1 MNYFDKDNEAMRP
14 YAKYDSYVLYNIDT
28 KNKTAGVELYFD
40 DVTEVESCEML
51 IMSALKT
58 AFDEL
63 ELNKIYV
70 NVIRD
75 NYGLFNVLDRFNFIT
90 ESIHRGQYFDGNMH
104 DVVYMTVMK
113 TEWKLGGIKYNYS
126 YGIYDIEIK

>member
-1 MNYFDKDNEAMRP
+1 MNYFNKDNESMRP
-14 YAKYDSYVLYNIDT
+14 YTEYENYVLYNIDS
-28 KNKTAGVELYFD
+28 KNKTAGLELYFE
-40 DVTEVESCEML
+40 DVNKVESCERL
-51 IMSALKT
+51 IKSAFTT

-63 ELNKIYV
+63 ELNKAYV

-90 ESIHRGQYFDGNMH
+90 ESIHREQYWDGDIH

-113 TEWKLGGIKYNYS
+113 SEWKLGGIKYNYS
-126 YGIYDIEIK
+126 YDKYDIEIK